1 MPGAVL
7 FGGEQETAHRVE
19 VLGLVRKVDDY
30 RILVLL
36 LTGEDGLLSWSC
48 QQKDVRAE
56 APAIDSRSIDLMY
69 LHLVEGYEA
78 RTDAVEMMGQHQLS
92 ALGKYLVCQVE
103 ERLFVGSHR

>member
-1 MPGAVL
+1 MPVAVL
-7 FGGEQETAHRVE
+7 FGSEQEAAHRVE
-19 VLGLVRKVDDY
+19 ILGLVRKVDDY

-56 APAIDSRSIDLMY
+56 APAIDSRSIDVMY
-69 LHLVEGYEA
+69 LHLVEGHEA
-78 RTDAVEMMGQHQLS
+78 WANTIEVVGQHQLT

-103 ERLFVGSHR
+103 EYLFVGSHR

>member
-1 MPGAVL
+1 MPEAVL
-7 FGGEQETAHRVE
+7 FGSEQETAHRVE
-19 VLGLVRKVDDY
+19 ILGLVRKVDDY

-36 LTGEDGLLSWSC
+36 LTGEDGLLSLTC

-56 APAIDSRSIDLMY
+56 APAIDSRSIDVMY
-69 LHLVEGYEA
+69 LHLVEGHEA